1 MVRQTAAAKLLVAP
15 LLLSVIR
22 RRVECPRLDLKEVN
36 LVSREVVTFFS
47 PVARRAAWG
56 STIARSTFVS
66 GSPESAARGNAR
78 PSKSLVSSHHGCRSN
93 FGALRVNPRKEN
105 GQAILCRSGCDAEWS
120 RAADDGLSSRT
131 ARRANLFQYRIRP
144 RKPALRDCRKIDHAN
159 RSAHE
164 SPV

>member
-36 LVSREVVTFFS
+36 LVSREVVTFL
-47 PVARRAAWG
+47 ARCKEAEWG
-56 STIARSTFVS
+56 STIARPTFVS

-78 PSKSLVSSHHGCRSN
+78 PSQSLVSSHHGCRSN

-120 RAADDGLSSRT
+120 RAADDGPPPGALGVLTCSST
-131 ARRANLFQYRIRP
+131 ASGLAN
-144 RKPALRDCRKIDHAN
+144 
-159 RSAHE
+159 
-164 SPV
+164 SP